1 MYTDLSGTWHRS
13 LSTGILSMHT
23 AITWMRIS
31 FEYLLSARHSDEL
44 WEDFGGAVNI
54 DSASAKHI
62 D

>member
-1 MYTDLSGTWHRS
+1 
-13 LSTGILSMHT
+13 MHT

-31 FEYLLSARHSDEL
+31 FEYLLSDRHSDEL